1 MSLSTEF
8 DDQFYIADRWDFTPL
23 QYGRPTV
30 LDVEWYIERISG
42 KDPVIKALNCH
53 NFPVIGIYPDDKGR
67 KTADYPSRHW
77 PQLREVR
84 DYLNGGPYPEN
95 VIGDQIRTPRMF
107 VVPGGSLGVWGPP
120 IRLCHGPRDQKRY
133 DRDMVVFAATK
144 KIVFDALNPQNR
156 KELTC
161 N

>member
-8 DDQFYIADRWDFTPL
+8 DDQFYIADSWDFTPL

-95 VIGDQIRTPRMF
+95 VIGDQIRTSHMF
-107 VVPGGSLGVWGPP
+107 VVPGGSLGVWGPTNP
-120 IRLCHGPRDQKRY
+120 AVPWATRPKALRQGHGGLRCY
-133 DRDMVVFAATK
+133 
-144 KIVFDALNPQNR
+144 
-156 KELTC
+156 
-161 N
+161 